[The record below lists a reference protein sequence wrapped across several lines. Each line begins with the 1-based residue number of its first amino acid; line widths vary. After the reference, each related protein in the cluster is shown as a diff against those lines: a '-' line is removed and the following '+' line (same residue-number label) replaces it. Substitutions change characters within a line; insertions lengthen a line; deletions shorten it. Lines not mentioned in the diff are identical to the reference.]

1 MKRSVLLFTL
11 GVVLASCGE
20 PDVDHPPGPA
30 TFGDATVDVGKA
42 SDAARDGL
50 LADAA
55 GDGLLAD
62 AGCTTC
68 VGATMPTWQLAD
80 FQPKSA
86 GYGKTYGLEAFKGK
100 VTVVALLASW

>member
-1 MKRSVLLFTL
+1 MKSSVLVFAL
-11 GVVLASCGE
+11 GAALASCGNA
-20 PDVDHPPGPA
+20 DVDHPPGPA
-30 TFGDATVDVGKA
+30 TFGDAAVDVGKS
-42 SDAARDGL
+42 SDAAR
-50 LADAA
+50 
-55 GDGLLAD
+55 DGLLAD

-68 VGATMPTWQLAD
+68 VGASMPTWQLAD